1 MSLLRSIADLIET
14 IQTEGVYRGKAAR
27 VYTILGRRAGFTSTS
42 VMNDVKEFD
51 NAVAEIPILTG
62 AEALE
67 IISDSASDTAAGTGA
82 RTVTVTYIN
91 GSNAL
96 VESGAITLNGVAAV
110 AAGFTALEI
119 LWMETATA
127 GSGGVAAGNVRLR
140 TVAGPVELEQ
150 ITAGG
155 NKSRSARFRVPTAHT
170 AYLVDW
176 EASAISSRQDMRLRA
191 QVNTIDRSLSTVYK
205 FQDTHYL
212 PEDQTAVIPLSFLK
226 IPALAT
232 VKVSTISNGT
242 PSSNRAD
249 CSFDICVI
257 AN

>member
-14 IQTEGVYRGKAAR
+14 IQTEGLYRGKTAA
-27 VYTILGRRAGFTSTS
+27 VYRILGRRAGFTSTS

-51 NAVAEIPILTG
+51 NAVADIPILTG

-67 IISDSASDTAAGTGA
+67 IISDNAADTAAGTGA
-82 RTVTVTYIN
+82 RTVKVTYID

-119 LWMETATA
+119 LWMETSTA
-127 GSGGVAAGNVRLR
+127 GSGGVVAGNVRLR
-140 TVAGPVELEQ
+140 TVVGPVELEQ
-150 ITAGG
+150 ITLGG
-155 NKSRSARFRVPTAHT
+155 NKSRSARFRIPTAHT
-170 AYLVDW
+170 AYLVRWDG
-176 EASAISSRQDMRLRA
+176 SAVLSRQDMRLRA
-191 QVNTIDRSLSTVYK
+191 LVNTRDRSLSTVYK
-205 FQDTHYL
+205 FQDNMYL
-212 PEDQTAVIPLSFLK
+212 PEDQLEIRPLPFMK